1 MKFKLI
7 EKFSIIIKDFKSN
20 TESRNSVNVSPC
32 ASLFVSCPIVAP
44 SVMALKSTEHI
55 WFTWPAALLSFSV
68 KKKKVSGMSWSDQ
81 KPLPRNHL
89 GSATQQNSPEWGLW
103 TKAWSIPVSLT
114 LWRIVCRDLRFRVI
128 LLPLRESVSCLYVL
142 FINNTFQCSSLIAN
156 GIYESLEHRIL
167 NMKNFPNPW
176 FLCFRNICYNYRLK
190 IWKKKKKKSWPSF
203 QLKFFCH
210 CVHRKLAKGKPFIG
224 MWLCV
229 AKQYWI

>member
-1 MKFKLI
+1 
-7 EKFSIIIKDFKSN
+7 
-20 TESRNSVNVSPC
+20 
-32 ASLFVSCPIVAP
+32 
-44 SVMALKSTEHI
+44 
-55 WFTWPAALLSFSV
+55 
-68 KKKKVSGMSWSDQ
+68 MSWSDQ

-128 LLPLRESVSCLYVL
+128 LLLLRESVSCLYVL
-142 FINNTFQCSSLIAN
+142 FINNRFQYSSLIAN
-156 GIYESLEHRIL
+156 GIYESLEHRKEYL
-167 NMKNFPNPW
+167 
-176 FLCFRNICYNYRLK
+176 
-190 IWKKKKKKSWPSF
+190 IWRIFQIHDFSVSGISVTITDSKSEKKKKKSWPSF